1 MALASEPPAAT
12 PFHAEVT
19 IIDHTVWLI
28 CAGELDATNAE
39 QIVDIID
46 EHLSNPAV
54 TDVVADLAGL
64 DFLGS
69 AGLAALV
76 SGRRHANELG
86 KTFRVQGAQGF
97 IAHTIDTTGLTRY
110 LADPSFTPETF

>member
-1 MALASEPPAAT
+1 MALASEQPTASPL
-12 PFHAEVT
+12 HVEVT
-19 IIDHTVWLI
+19 IAGSTVRLT

-39 QIVDIID
+39 QIVGIIG

-54 TDVVADLAGL
+54 TEIVADLARL

-76 SGRRHANELG
+76 SGRRHAGELG
-86 KTFRVQGAQGF
+86 KTFRVQGAEGF
-97 IAHTIDTTGLTRY
+97 IAQTIETTGLTRY
-110 LADPSFTPETF
+110 LTDPTYTPETF